1 MDPVVEPL
9 VRHVLAALS
18 ALAVLSTVIVEQVK
32 CIAQPIPVNRRS
44 VLVTLL
50 LRSDQHPRATYVRY
64 HLRPSSAQ
72 QVKWTR

>member
-1 MDPVVEPL
+1 MDPVVEL
-9 VRHVLAALS
+9 LDRHVLVALS
-18 ALAVLSTVIVEQVK
+18 ALAVLSTAIVEQVK
-32 CIAQPIPVNRRS
+32 CIAQLIPVNRLS

-72 QVKWTR
+72 QVKWNR